1 MEGKLMNVINK
12 KGFSLIELMV
22 VVAIIGI
29 LATIAV
35 PNFQKFQARS
45 KQTNAKAELSSL
57 YSAQKSF
64 FAEYSTYST
73 FLPSIGYVP
82 EGMNLATVGYS
93 VMSGFKRYYGVS
105 SGITNTTDWGNLTG
119 TLLLASPVGSF
130 IGGYQASANL
140 CSHFQAPTSIT
151 GAAAASMP
159 SVVVATDVFTANSAG
174 CPLDRTQIQP
184 DVWWINNNR
193 VVTNAAS
200 GL

>member
-1 MEGKLMNVINK
+1 MNLRNN

-73 FLPSIGYVP
+73 YLPTIGYVP
-82 EGMNLATVGYS
+82 EGLNQAASFS
-93 VMSGFKRYYGVS
+93 VRAGVKRYYGVS
-105 SGITNTTDWGNLTG
+105 SGVTTVEDRQNLTG
-119 TLLLASPVGSF
+119 TLLLADPTPFYSNAY
-130 IGGYQASANL
+130 IASANL
-140 CSHFQAPTSIT
+140 CSRMQDPTAVT
-151 GAAAASMP
+151 GFAAAS
-159 SVVVATDVFTANSAG
+159 SNTSNVGVDAFTANSAG
-174 CPLDRTQIQP
+174 CPLDRLQATFDI
-184 DVWWINNNR
+184 WWINNNR
-193 VVTNAAS
+193 VITNSSS